1 MGERIDPFPCLYTGP
16 HGEICCFTAC
26 GPYDMG
32 RKSSLPDDKQR
43 NGKGEGARH
52 LKCPGTEE
60 MRKIQTKI
68 IAIVVLATVCVSM
81 IAGIVS
87 AMVTRYSTTSALEK
101 NVLETAELASM
112 AAENKIATY
121 TLTVAEMAS
130 NPILVDENVSPEE
143 KQAFIQE
150 RTDAYYMRFGGM
162 ADTEGYDVIHDV
174 DISEE
179 PFFQAA
185 VQGNSYMSA
194 PYIDGEDIYL
204 MVAAPI
210 REGGAV
216 KGVLYFQCDTDIL
229 QSIIEGL
236 KIGEEGEAYILDKEG
251 TTIAYVD
258 QESVLNRE
266 NVMREAA
273 AAPGDEGLQTVAAI
287 EKKMTLGEVGVERF
301 YYAEDQSNNI
311 QSYAP
316 IAGTDGWSIAVTVD
330 EDEFMRPAEY
340 GNFIQTVVCAVACLV
355 IIVISM
361 RVSHSIVMPV
371 VRCAKRI
378 QALSQ
383 GDLGSPVPQVKS
395 KDETR
400 ILADSTAQLVKDFGT
415 IIHEMQDILGAI
427 ADGDLTREVSGQPYP
442 GDFAVLWE
450 SLRVISEKLNA
461 TMAGI
466 VSASGQ
472 VSTGSDQ
479 VAATAAVLSQ
489 GAVEQ
494 TSSVEELSG
503 TISNMS
509 AEAKEIA
516 QMTEQA
522 KDVVGEAGGKLQES
536 SAYIDSLNQAMSQI
550 TQSSDEIRRII
561 DTIENIAFQTNILAL
576 NAAVEAARAG
586 TSGKGFAVV
595 AEEVRELANKSD
607 QAAKATKELIERSV
621 KAVGSGSFVVGKVT
635 DSVTAAAK
643 MAGEAVEQMEQV
655 AKGVEDQTDAIEQA
669 AAGIGQISGVV
680 QNNSATAEESAATSQ
695 ELSSQ
700 AAMLQQLVGSFRL

>member
-1 MGERIDPFPCLYTGP
+1 MGERIDPFPCLYKTD
-16 HGEICCFTAC
+16 EWE
-26 GPYDMG
+26 G
-32 RKSSLPDDKQR
+32 RRGSESEAPGD
-43 NGKGEGARH
+43 GK
-52 LKCPGTEE
+52 

-87 AMVTRYSTTSALEK
+87 TMVTRYSTTSALEK
-101 NVLETAELASM
+101 NVLETAELAAM
-112 AAENKIATY
+112 AAENMISTY
-121 TLTVAEMAS
+121 TLTIAEMAA
-130 NPILVDENVSPEE
+130 NPILVDENTTPEE

-150 RTDAYYMRFGGM
+150 RADAYYMRFGGM
-162 ADTEGYDVIHDV
+162 SDADGYDAVHGVDV
-174 DISEE
+174 SGE

-185 VQGNSYMSA
+185 VQGSSYMST
-194 PYIDGEDIYL
+194 PYIDGTDMYL

-210 REGGAV
+210 QKGDTV
-216 KGVLYFQCDTDIL
+216 KGVLYFQCDINIL

-236 KIGEEGEAYILDKEG
+236 QIGEEGEAYILDKEG

-258 QESVLNRE
+258 QEAVLNRE

-273 AAPGDEGLQTVAAI
+273 ETPGDEGLQMVAAI

-316 IAGTDGWSIAVTVD
+316 IAGTDGWSIAVTLD

-340 GNFIQTVVCAVACLV
+340 GNFIQTVVCVVACIV
-355 IIVISM
+355 IIIISM
-361 RVSHSIVMPV
+361 RVSHSIVTPV
-371 VRCAKRI
+371 VRCTKRI

-400 ILADSTAQLVKDFGT
+400 ILADSTAQLVKDFGG
-415 IIHEMQDILGAI
+415 IVHEMQDILGAI
-427 ADGDLTREVSGQPYP
+427 ADGNLTREVSGQSYP

-450 SLRVISEKLNA
+450 SLRVISEKLNV

-479 VAATAAVLSQ
+479 VAATAAALSQ

-494 TSSVEELSG
+494 TSAVGELSA

-509 AEAKEIA
+509 TEAKGIA
-516 QMTEQA
+516 RMTEQA
-522 KDVVGEAGGKLQES
+522 KDVVGEAGEKLQES
-536 SAYIDSLNQAMSQI
+536 DGYIDSLNQAMGQI
-550 TQSSDEIRRII
+550 TQSSDEISRII

-586 TSGKGFAVV
+586 ASGKGFAVV
-595 AEEVRELANKSD
+595 AEEVRNLATKSD

-621 KAVGSGSFVVGKVT
+621 NAVESGSLVVGKVT
-635 DSVTAAAK
+635 DSVTVAAK

-655 AKGVEDQTDAIEQA
+655 TKAVEGQTDAIGQV
-669 AAGIGQISGVV
+669 AAGVAQISGVV

-700 AAMLQQLVGSFRL
+700 AAMLQQLVGNFRLLRK

>member
-1 MGERIDPFPCLYTGP
+1 MPGAASREDTLP
-16 HGEICCFTAC
+16 HSIATQA
-26 GPYDMG
+26 
-32 RKSSLPDDKQR
+32 
-43 NGKGEGARH
+43 NGKGERGRH
-52 LKCPGTEE
+52 LRCPGTEE

-68 IAIVVLATVCVSM
+68 IAIVVLATVCVSV

-87 AMVTRYSTTSALEK
+87 TVVTRYSTTSALEK
-101 NVLETAELASM
+101 NVLETAELAAL
-112 AAENKIATY
+112 AAENMISTY
-121 TLTVAEMAS
+121 TLTIAEMAS
-130 NPILVDENVSPEE
+130 NPILVDETVSLEE

-150 RTDAYYMRFGGM
+150 RADAYYMRFGGM
-162 ADTEGYDVIHDV
+162 TDADGYDAVHGVDV
-174 DISEE
+174 SGE

-185 VQGNSYMSA
+185 VQGSSYMST
-194 PYIDGEDIYL
+194 PYIDGKDMYL
-204 MVAAPI
+204 MVAAPV
-210 REGGAV
+210 RDGDEV

-236 KIGEEGEAYILDKEG
+236 QIGEEGEAYILDKEG

-273 AAPGDEGLQTVAAI
+273 ASPEDEGLQTVAAI

-316 IAGTDGWSIAVTVD
+316 IAGTDGWSIAVTLD

-340 GNFIQTVVCAVACLV
+340 GNFIQTVVCAVACIV
-355 IIVISM
+355 IIIISM
-361 RVSHSIVMPV
+361 RVSHSIVTPV

-378 QALSQ
+378 QALAQ

-400 ILADSTAQLVKDFGT
+400 ILADSTAQLVKDFGG
-415 IIHEMQDILGAI
+415 IVHEMQDILGAI
-427 ADGDLTREVSGQPYP
+427 ADGNLTREVSGQPYP
-442 GDFAVLWE
+442 GDFAALWE
-450 SLRVISEKLNA
+450 SLRVISEKLNV

-479 VAATAAVLSQ
+479 VASTAAALSQ

-494 TSSVEELSG
+494 TSAVTELSG

-509 AEAKEIA
+509 TEAKGIA
-516 QMTEQA
+516 QRMEQA
-522 KDVVGEAGGKLQES
+522 KDVVGEAGEKLQES
-536 SAYIDSLNQAMSQI
+536 GGYIDSLNQAMGQI
-550 TQSSDEIRRII
+550 TQSSDEISRII

-586 TSGKGFAVV
+586 MSGKGFAVV
-595 AEEVRELANKSD
+595 AEEVRNLAIKSD

-621 KAVGSGSFVVGKVT
+621 SAVGSGSLVVEKVT

-655 AKGVEDQTDAIEQA
+655 SKAVEDQTDAIGQI
-669 AAGIGQISGVV
+669 AAGIEQISGVV

-695 ELSSQ
+695 ELSGQ
-700 AAMLQQLVGSFRL
+700 AAMLQQLVGNFRLLKK

>member
-1 MGERIDPFPCLYTGP
+1 
-16 HGEICCFTAC
+16 
-26 GPYDMG
+26 MG
-32 RKSSLPDDKQR
+32 RKSSLLDDKQR

-340 GNFIQTVVCAVACLV
+340 GNFIQTAVCAVACLV

-361 RVSHSIVMPV
+361 RVSHSIAMPV

>member
-1 MGERIDPFPCLYTGP
+1 MGERIDPFPCLYKTD
-16 HGEICCFTAC
+16 EWE
-26 GPYDMG
+26 G
-32 RKSSLPDDKQR
+32 RRGSESEAPED
-43 NGKGEGARH
+43 GK
-52 LKCPGTEE
+52 

-87 AMVTRYSTTSALEK
+87 TMVTRYSTTSALEK
-101 NVLETAELASM
+101 NVLETAELAAM
-112 AAENKIATY
+112 AAENMISTY
-121 TLTVAEMAS
+121 TLTIAEMAA
-130 NPILVDENVSPEE
+130 NPILVDENTTPEE

-150 RTDAYYMRFGGM
+150 RADAYYMRFGGM
-162 ADTEGYDVIHDV
+162 SDADGYDAVHGVDV
-174 DISEE
+174 SGE

-185 VQGNSYMSA
+185 VQGSSYMST
-194 PYIDGEDIYL
+194 PYIDGTDMYL

-210 REGGAV
+210 QKGDTV
-216 KGVLYFQCDTDIL
+216 KGVLYFQCDINIL

-236 KIGEEGEAYILDKEG
+236 QIGEEGEAYILDKEG

-258 QESVLNRE
+258 QEAVLNRE

-273 AAPGDEGLQTVAAI
+273 ETPGDEGLQMVAAI

-316 IAGTDGWSIAVTVD
+316 IAGTDGWSIAVTLD

-340 GNFIQTVVCAVACLV
+340 GNFIQTVVCVVACIV
-355 IIVISM
+355 IIIISM
-361 RVSHSIVMPV
+361 RVSHSIVTPV
-371 VRCAKRI
+371 VRCTKRI

-400 ILADSTAQLVKDFGT
+400 ILADSTAQLVKDFGG
-415 IIHEMQDILGAI
+415 IVHEMQDILGAI
-427 ADGDLTREVSGQPYP
+427 ADGNLTREVSGQSYP

-450 SLRVISEKLNA
+450 SLRVISEKLNV

-479 VAATAAVLSQ
+479 VAATAAALSQ

-494 TSSVEELSG
+494 TSAVGELSA

-509 AEAKEIA
+509 TEAKGIA
-516 QMTEQA
+516 RMTEQA
-522 KDVVGEAGGKLQES
+522 KDVVGEAGEKLQES
-536 SAYIDSLNQAMSQI
+536 DGYIDSLNQAMGQI
-550 TQSSDEIRRII
+550 TQSSDEISRII

-586 TSGKGFAVV
+586 ASGKGFAVV
-595 AEEVRELANKSD
+595 AEEVRNLATKSD

-621 KAVGSGSFVVGKVT
+621 NAVESGSLVVGKVT
-635 DSVTAAAK
+635 DSVTVAAK

-655 AKGVEDQTDAIEQA
+655 TKAVEGQTDAIGQV
-669 AAGIGQISGVV
+669 AAGVAQISGVV

-700 AAMLQQLVGSFRL
+700 AAMLQQLVGNFRLLRK

>member
-1 MGERIDPFPCLYTGP
+1 MQRPET
-16 HGEICCFTAC
+16 
-26 GPYDMG
+26 
-32 RKSSLPDDKQR
+32 DK
-43 NGKGEGARH
+43 
-52 LKCPGTEE
+52 

-68 IAIVVLATVCVSM
+68 IAMVVLATVCVSV
-81 IAGIVS
+81 IAGTVS
-87 AMVTRYSTTSALEK
+87 TVVTRYSTTSALEK
-101 NVLETAELASM
+101 NVLETAELAAL
-112 AAENKIATY
+112 AAENMISTY
-121 TLTVAEMAS
+121 TLTIAEMAS
-130 NPILVDENVSPEE
+130 NPILVDETASPEE

-150 RTDAYYMRFGGM
+150 RADAYYMRFGGM
-162 ADTEGYDVIHDV
+162 TDIDGHDAVHGVDV
-174 DISEE
+174 SEE

-185 VQGNSYMSA
+185 VQGNSYMST
-194 PYIDGEDIYL
+194 PYIDGKDIYI

-210 REGGAV
+210 RQGEVV
-216 KGVLYFQCDTDIL
+216 KGVLYFQCDTSIL

-236 KIGEEGEAYILDKEG
+236 QIGEEGEAYILDKEG

-258 QESVLNRE
+258 QEAVLNRE
-266 NVMREAA
+266 NVMKEAA
-273 AAPGDEGLQTVAAI
+273 SAPGDEGLQTVAAI
-287 EKKMTLGEVGVERF
+287 EKKMTLGEIGVERF

-316 IAGTDGWSIAVTVD
+316 IAGTDGWSIAVTID

-340 GNFIQTVVCAVACLV
+340 GNFLQTVICVAACIL
-355 IIVISM
+355 IIIISM
-361 RVSHSIVMPV
+361 RVSYSIVTPV

-415 IIHEMQDILGAI
+415 IVHEMQDILGAI
-427 ADGDLTREVSGQPYP
+427 ADGNLSREVSGQSYP

-450 SLRVISEKLNA
+450 SLRIISEKLNV

-466 VSASGQ
+466 VSASVQ

-479 VAATAAVLSQ
+479 VAATAAALSQ

-494 TSSVEELSG
+494 TGAVGELSG

-509 AEAKEIA
+509 TEAKGIA
-516 QMTEQA
+516 QLTEQA
-522 KDVVGEAGGKLQES
+522 KDVVGEAGEKLQES
-536 SAYIDSLNQAMSQI
+536 GGYIDSLNQAMGQI
-550 TQSSDEIRRII
+550 TQSSDEISRII

-595 AEEVRELANKSD
+595 AEEVRNLAIKSD

-621 KAVGSGSFVVGKVT
+621 NAVESGSLVVEKVT

-643 MAGEAVEQMEQV
+643 MAEEAAEQMEQV
-655 AKGVEDQTDAIEQA
+655 TKAVEDQTDAIEQVA
-669 AAGIGQISGVV
+669 TGIEQISGVV

-700 AAMLQQLVGSFRL
+700 AAMLQQLVGGFRLLKK

>member
-1 MGERIDPFPCLYTGP
+1 M
-16 HGEICCFTAC
+16 
-26 GPYDMG
+26 
-32 RKSSLPDDKQR
+32 
-43 NGKGEGARH
+43 
-52 LKCPGTEE
+52 KCPGTEE

-162 ADTEGYDVIHDV
+162 ADTEGYDVVHDV

-340 GNFIQTVVCAVACLV
+340 GNFIQTAVCAVACLV

-361 RVSHSIVMPV
+361 RVSHSIAMPV

>member
-1 MGERIDPFPCLYTGP
+1 
-16 HGEICCFTAC
+16 
-26 GPYDMG
+26 
-32 RKSSLPDDKQR
+32 
-43 NGKGEGARH
+43 
-52 LKCPGTEE
+52 

-68 IAIVVLATVCVSM
+68 IAIVVLATVCVSVV
-81 IAGIVS
+81 AGIVS
-87 AMVTRYSTTSALEK
+87 TVVTRYSTGSALEK
-101 NVLETAELASM
+101 NILETAELAAL
-112 AAENKIATY
+112 AAENMISTY
-121 TLTVAEMAS
+121 TLTIAEMAS
-130 NPILVDENVSPEE
+130 NPILVDEAVSPEE

-150 RTDAYYMRFGGM
+150 RVDAYYMRFGGM
-162 ADTEGYDVIHDV
+162 ADIDGHDAVHDV
-174 DISEE
+174 DISGE

-185 VQGNSYMSA
+185 VQGNNYMST
-194 PYIDGEDIYL
+194 PYIDGSDMYI

-210 REGGAV
+210 REGEAV
-216 KGVLYFQCDTDIL
+216 KGVLYFQCDTYIL

-236 KIGEEGEAYILDKEG
+236 QIGEEGEAYILDKEG

-266 NVMREAA
+266 NIMREAA
-273 AAPGDEGLQTVAAI
+273 AAPEDEGLQTVAAI

-316 IAGTDGWSIAVTVD
+316 IAGTDGWSIAVTLD

-340 GNFIQTVVCAVACLV
+340 GNFIQIVICAAACIV
-355 IIVISM
+355 IIIISM
-361 RVSHSIVMPV
+361 KVSHSIVTPV
-371 VRCAKRI
+371 VRCAKRL
-378 QALSQ
+378 QALAQ
-383 GDLGSPVPQVKS
+383 GDLGSPVPQIKS

-400 ILADSTAQLVKDFGT
+400 ILADSTAQLVKEFGE
-415 IIHEMQDILGAI
+415 IVHEMQDILGAI
-427 ADGDLTREVSGQPYP
+427 ADGDLTREVSGQSYP
-442 GDFAVLWE
+442 GDFAALWE
-450 SLRVISEKLNA
+450 SLRVISEKLNV

-479 VAATAAVLSQ
+479 VASTAAALSQ

-494 TSSVEELSG
+494 TSAVTELSG
-503 TISNMS
+503 TISDMS
-509 AEAKEIA
+509 TEAKGIA
-516 QMTEQA
+516 QRTEQA
-522 KDVVGEAGGKLQES
+522 KDVVEEAGEKLQES
-536 SAYIDSLNQAMSQI
+536 GGYIDSLNHAMGQI
-550 TQSSDEIRRII
+550 TQSSGEISRII

-595 AEEVRELANKSD
+595 AEEVRNLAIKSD

-621 KAVGSGSFVVGKVT
+621 NSVESGSLVVEKVT

-655 AKGVEDQTDAIEQA
+655 SKAVEDQTDAIGQI
-669 AAGIGQISGVV
+669 AAGIEQISGVV

-695 ELSSQ
+695 ELSGQ
-700 AAMLQQLVGSFRL
+700 ATLLQQLVGNFRISKK

>member
-1 MGERIDPFPCLYTGP
+1 M
-16 HGEICCFTAC
+16 
-26 GPYDMG
+26 
-32 RKSSLPDDKQR
+32 
-43 NGKGEGARH
+43 
-52 LKCPGTEE
+52 KCPGTEE

-340 GNFIQTVVCAVACLV
+340 GNFIQTAVCAVACLV

>member
-1 MGERIDPFPCLYTGP
+1 
-16 HGEICCFTAC
+16 
-26 GPYDMG
+26 
-32 RKSSLPDDKQR
+32 
-43 NGKGEGARH
+43 
-52 LKCPGTEE
+52 

-68 IAIVVLATVCVSM
+68 IAIVVLATVCVSV

-87 AMVTRYSTTSALEK
+87 TVVTRYSTTSALEK
-101 NVLETAELASM
+101 NVLETAELAAL
-112 AAENKIATY
+112 AAENMISTY
-121 TLTVAEMAS
+121 TLTIAEMAS
-130 NPILVDENVSPEE
+130 NPILVDETVSLEE

-150 RTDAYYMRFGGM
+150 RADAYYMRFGGM
-162 ADTEGYDVIHDV
+162 TDADGYDAVHGVDV
-174 DISEE
+174 SGE

-185 VQGNSYMSA
+185 VQGSSYMST
-194 PYIDGEDIYL
+194 PYIDGKDMYL
-204 MVAAPI
+204 MVAAPV
-210 REGGAV
+210 RDGDEV

-236 KIGEEGEAYILDKEG
+236 QIGEEGEAYILDKEG

-273 AAPGDEGLQTVAAI
+273 ASPEDEGLQTVAAI

-316 IAGTDGWSIAVTVD
+316 IAGTDGWSIAVTLD

-340 GNFIQTVVCAVACLV
+340 GNFIQTVVCAVACIV
-355 IIVISM
+355 IIIISM
-361 RVSHSIVMPV
+361 RVSHSIVTPV

-378 QALSQ
+378 QALAQ

-400 ILADSTAQLVKDFGT
+400 ILADSTAQLVKDFGG
-415 IIHEMQDILGAI
+415 IVHEMQDILGAI
-427 ADGDLTREVSGQPYP
+427 ADGNLTREVSGQPYP
-442 GDFAVLWE
+442 GDFAALWE
-450 SLRVISEKLNA
+450 SLRVISEKLNV

-479 VAATAAVLSQ
+479 VASTAAALSQ

-494 TSSVEELSG
+494 TSAVTELSG

-509 AEAKEIA
+509 TEAKGIA
-516 QMTEQA
+516 QRMEQA
-522 KDVVGEAGGKLQES
+522 KDVVGEAGEKLQES
-536 SAYIDSLNQAMSQI
+536 GGYIDSLNQAMGQI
-550 TQSSDEIRRII
+550 TQSSDEISRII

-586 TSGKGFAVV
+586 MSGKGFAVV
-595 AEEVRELANKSD
+595 AEEVRNLAIKSD

-621 KAVGSGSFVVGKVT
+621 SAVGSGSLVVEKVT

-655 AKGVEDQTDAIEQA
+655 SKAVEDQTDAIGQI
-669 AAGIGQISGVV
+669 AAGIEQISGVV

-695 ELSSQ
+695 ELSGQ
-700 AAMLQQLVGSFRL
+700 AAMLQQLVGNFRLLKK

>member
-1 MGERIDPFPCLYTGP
+1 
-16 HGEICCFTAC
+16 
-26 GPYDMG
+26 
-32 RKSSLPDDKQR
+32 
-43 NGKGEGARH
+43 
-52 LKCPGTEE
+52 

-87 AMVTRYSTTSALEK
+87 TMVTRYSTTSALEK
-101 NVLETAELASM
+101 NVLETAELAAM
-112 AAENKIATY
+112 AAENKISTY
-121 TLTVAEMAS
+121 VLTVAEMAS

-162 ADTEGYDVIHDV
+162 ADTDGYDVVHDV
-174 DISEE
+174 NISEE

-185 VQGNSYMSA
+185 VQGNGYMST

-210 REGGAV
+210 REGDAV

-258 QESVLNRE
+258 QESVMNRE
-266 NVMREAA
+266 NVMRDAAEA
-273 AAPGDEGLQTVAAI
+273 PDDEGLQTVAVI

-340 GNFIQTVVCAVACLV
+340 GNLMQTAVCIVACFV
-355 IIVISM
+355 IILISM

-371 VRCAKRI
+371 VKCAKRI

-400 ILADSTAQLVKDFGT
+400 ILADSTAQLVKDFGA

-450 SLRVISEKLNA
+450 SLRVISDKLNA

-479 VAATAAVLSQ
+479 VASTAAVLSQ

-494 TSSVEELSG
+494 TSAVEELSG

-509 AEAKEIA
+509 VEAKGIA
-516 QMTEQA
+516 QMTDQA

-536 SAYIDSLNQAMSQI
+536 SEYIDSLNQAMSQI

-595 AEEVRELANKSD
+595 AEEVRELATKSD

-621 KAVGSGSFVVGKVT
+621 KAVGSGSLVVGKVT

-669 AAGIGQISGVV
+669 AAGIVQISGVV

-700 AAMLQQLVGSFRL
+700 AAMLQQLVGSFRLLKN

>member
-1 MGERIDPFPCLYTGP
+1 MKRPE
-16 HGEICCFTAC
+16 
-26 GPYDMG
+26 
-32 RKSSLPDDKQR
+32 
-43 NGKGEGARH
+43 
-52 LKCPGTEE
+52 TEK

-68 IAIVVLATVCVSM
+68 IAIVVLATVCVSV
-81 IAGIVS
+81 IAGTMGT
-87 AMVTRYSTTSALEK
+87 MVTRYSTTSALEK
-101 NVLETAELASM
+101 NALETAELAAL
-112 AAENKIATY
+112 AAANMISTY
-121 TLTVAEMAS
+121 TLTIAEMAS
-130 NPILVDENVSPEE
+130 NPTLVDETISPEE

-150 RTDAYYMRFGGM
+150 RADAYYMRFGGM
-162 ADTEGYDVIHDV
+162 TDTAGYDVVHDA
-174 DISEE
+174 DISGE

-185 VQGNSYMSA
+185 VQGNSYMST
-194 PYIDGEDIYL
+194 PYIDGNDMYL
-204 MVAAPI
+204 MIAAPI
-210 REGGAV
+210 REGDAV

-258 QESVLNRE
+258 QESVLNQE
-266 NVMREAA
+266 NVMHEAA
-273 AAPGDEGLQTVAAI
+273 AAPEDEGLQTVAAI
-287 EKKMTLGEVGVERF
+287 EKKMTLGEIGVERF
-301 YYAEDQSNNI
+301 YYAEDESNNI

-316 IAGTDGWSIAVTVD
+316 IAGTDGWSIAVTLD

-340 GNFIQTVVCAVACLV
+340 GNLFQIVICVVACIV
-355 IIVISM
+355 IILISM
-361 RVSHSIVMPV
+361 KVSHSIVTPV

-378 QALSQ
+378 QTLAQ
-383 GDLGSPVPQVKS
+383 GDLESPVPEVKS

-400 ILADSTAQLVKDFGT
+400 ILADSTAQLVKDFGA
-415 IIHEMQDILGAI
+415 IVHEMQDILGAI
-427 ADGDLTREVSGQPYP
+427 ADGNLTREVSGQSYP

-450 SLRVISEKLNA
+450 SLRVISEKLNV

-494 TSSVEELSG
+494 TSAVADLSG
-503 TISNMS
+503 TISSMS
-509 AEAKEIA
+509 TEAKGIA
-516 QMTEQA
+516 QLTEQA
-522 KDVVGEAGGKLQES
+522 KEVVGEAGEKLQES
-536 SAYIDSLNQAMSQI
+536 GGYIDSLNQAMDQI
-550 TQSSDEIRRII
+550 TQSSDEISRII

-595 AEEVRELANKSD
+595 AEEVRNLAIKSD

-621 KAVGSGSFVVGKVT
+621 HAVKSGSLVVGKVT
-635 DSVTAAAK
+635 ESVIVAEK
-643 MAGEAVEQMEQV
+643 MAGGAVEQMEQV
-655 AKGVEDQTDAIEQA
+655 TNAVEDQTDAIEQI
-669 AAGIGQISGVV
+669 AAGIEQISGVV
-680 QNNSATAEESAATSQ
+680 QNNSATAQESAATSQ

-700 AAMLQQLVGSFRL
+700 AAMLQQLVGNFKIKK

>member
-1 MGERIDPFPCLYTGP
+1 MESEAPED
-16 HGEICCFTAC
+16 
-26 GPYDMG
+26 
-32 RKSSLPDDKQR
+32 
-43 NGKGEGARH
+43 GK
-52 LKCPGTEE
+52 

-87 AMVTRYSTTSALEK
+87 TVVTRYSTTSALEK
-101 NVLETAELASM
+101 NVLETAELAAM
-112 AAENKIATY
+112 AAENMISTY
-121 TLTVAEMAS
+121 TLTIAEMAA
-130 NPILVDENVSPEE
+130 NPILVDENTTPEE

-162 ADTEGYDVIHDV
+162 SDADGYDAVHGVDV
-174 DISEE
+174 SGE

-185 VQGNSYMSA
+185 VQGSSYMST
-194 PYIDGEDIYL
+194 PYIDGTDMYL

-210 REGGAV
+210 QKGDTV
-216 KGVLYFQCDTDIL
+216 KGVLYFQCDINIL

-236 KIGEEGEAYILDKEG
+236 QIGEEGEAYILDKEG

-258 QESVLNRE
+258 QEAVLNRE

-273 AAPGDEGLQTVAAI
+273 ETPGDEGLQMVAAI

-316 IAGTDGWSIAVTVD
+316 IAGTDGWSIAVTLD

-340 GNFIQTVVCAVACLV
+340 GNLIQIVVCAVACIV
-355 IIVISM
+355 IIIISM
-361 RVSHSIVMPV
+361 RVSHSIVTPV
-371 VRCAKRI
+371 VRCTKRI

-400 ILADSTAQLVKDFGT
+400 ILADSTAQLVKDFGG
-415 IIHEMQDILGAI
+415 IVHEMQDVLGAI
-427 ADGDLTREVSGQPYP
+427 ADGNLTREVSGQSYP

-450 SLRVISEKLNA
+450 SLRVISEKLNV

-479 VAATAAVLSQ
+479 VAATAAALSQ

-494 TSSVEELSG
+494 TSAVGELSA

-509 AEAKEIA
+509 TEAKGIA
-516 QMTEQA
+516 RMTEQA
-522 KDVVGEAGGKLQES
+522 KDVVGEAGEKLQES
-536 SAYIDSLNQAMSQI
+536 DGYIDSLNQAMGQI
-550 TQSSDEIRRII
+550 TQSSDEISRII

-586 TSGKGFAVV
+586 ASGKGFAVV
-595 AEEVRELANKSD
+595 AEEVRNLATKSD

-621 KAVGSGSFVVGKVT
+621 NAVESGSLVVGKVT
-635 DSVTAAAK
+635 DSVTVAAK

-655 AKGVEDQTDAIEQA
+655 TKAVEGQTDAIGQV
-669 AAGIGQISGVV
+669 AAGVAQISGVV

-700 AAMLQQLVGSFRL
+700 AAMLQQLVGNFRLLRK

>member
-1 MGERIDPFPCLYTGP
+1 MGERIDPFPCLYKTD
-16 HGEICCFTAC
+16 EWE
-26 GPYDMG
+26 G
-32 RKSSLPDDKQR
+32 RRGSESEAPGD
-43 NGKGEGARH
+43 GK
-52 LKCPGTEE
+52 

-68 IAIVVLATVCVSM
+68 IAIVVSATVCVSM

-87 AMVTRYSTTSALEK
+87 TMVTRYSTTSALEK
-101 NVLETAELASM
+101 NALETAELAAM
-112 AAENKIATY
+112 AAENMISTY
-121 TLTVAEMAS
+121 TLTIAEMAS
-130 NPILVDENVSPEE
+130 NPILVDENTTPEE

-162 ADTEGYDVIHDV
+162 TDADGYDAVHGVDV
-174 DISEE
+174 SGE

-185 VQGNSYMSA
+185 VQGSSYMST
-194 PYIDGEDIYL
+194 PYIDGRDMYL

-210 REGGAV
+210 QKGDTV
-216 KGVLYFQCDTDIL
+216 KGVLYFQCDINIL

-236 KIGEEGEAYILDKEG
+236 QIGEEGEAYILDKEG

-258 QESVLNRE
+258 QEAVLNRE

-273 AAPGDEGLQTVAAI
+273 ETPGDEGLQMVAAI

-316 IAGTDGWSIAVTVD
+316 IAGTDGWSIAVTLD

-340 GNFIQTVVCAVACLV
+340 GNLIQIVVCAVACIV
-355 IIVISM
+355 IIIISM
-361 RVSHSIVMPV
+361 RVSHSIVTPV
-371 VRCAKRI
+371 VRCTKRI

-400 ILADSTAQLVKDFGT
+400 ILADSTAQLVKDFGG
-415 IIHEMQDILGAI
+415 IVHEMQDILGAI
-427 ADGDLTREVSGQPYP
+427 ADGNLTREVSGQSYP

-450 SLRVISEKLNA
+450 SLRVISEKLNV

-479 VAATAAVLSQ
+479 VAATAAALSQ

-494 TSSVEELSG
+494 TSAVGELSA

-509 AEAKEIA
+509 TEAKGIA
-516 QMTEQA
+516 RMTEQA
-522 KDVVGEAGGKLQES
+522 KDVVGEAGEKLQES
-536 SAYIDSLNQAMSQI
+536 DGYIDSLNQAMGQI
-550 TQSSDEIRRII
+550 TQSSDEISRII

-586 TSGKGFAVV
+586 ASGKGFAVV
-595 AEEVRELANKSD
+595 AEEVRNLATKSD

-621 KAVGSGSFVVGKVT
+621 NAVESGSLVVGKVT
-635 DSVTAAAK
+635 DSVTVAAK

-655 AKGVEDQTDAIEQA
+655 TKAVEGQTDAIGQV
-669 AAGIGQISGVV
+669 AAGVAQISGVV

-700 AAMLQQLVGSFRL
+700 AAMLQQLVGNFRLLRK

>member
-1 MGERIDPFPCLYTGP
+1 
-16 HGEICCFTAC
+16 
-26 GPYDMG
+26 
-32 RKSSLPDDKQR
+32 
-43 NGKGEGARH
+43 
-52 LKCPGTEE
+52 

-68 IAIVVLATVCVSM
+68 IAIVVLATVCVSV

-87 AMVTRYSTTSALEK
+87 TVVTRYSTTSALEK
-101 NVLETAELASM
+101 NVLETAELAAL
-112 AAENKIATY
+112 AAENMISTY
-121 TLTVAEMAS
+121 TLTIAEMAS
-130 NPILVDENVSPEE
+130 NPILVDETVSLEE

-150 RTDAYYMRFGGM
+150 RADAYYMRFGGM
-162 ADTEGYDVIHDV
+162 TDADGYDAVHGVDV
-174 DISEE
+174 SGE

-185 VQGNSYMSA
+185 VQGSSYMST
-194 PYIDGEDIYL
+194 PYIDGKDMYL
-204 MVAAPI
+204 MVAAPV
-210 REGGAV
+210 RDGDAV

-236 KIGEEGEAYILDKEG
+236 QIGEEGEAYILDKEG

-273 AAPGDEGLQTVAAI
+273 ASPEDEGLQTVAAI

-316 IAGTDGWSIAVTVD
+316 IAGTDGWSIAVTLD

-340 GNFIQTVVCAVACLV
+340 GNFIQTVVCAVACIV
-355 IIVISM
+355 IIIISM
-361 RVSHSIVMPV
+361 RVSHSIVTPV

-378 QALSQ
+378 QALAQ

-400 ILADSTAQLVKDFGT
+400 ILADSTAQLVKDFGG
-415 IIHEMQDILGAI
+415 IVHEMQDILGAI
-427 ADGDLTREVSGQPYP
+427 ADGNLTREVSGQPYP
-442 GDFAVLWE
+442 GDFAALWE
-450 SLRVISEKLNA
+450 SLRVISEKLNV

-479 VAATAAVLSQ
+479 VASTAAALSQ

-494 TSSVEELSG
+494 TSAVTELSG

-509 AEAKEIA
+509 TEAKGIA
-516 QMTEQA
+516 QRTEQA
-522 KDVVGEAGGKLQES
+522 KDVVGEAGEKLQES
-536 SAYIDSLNQAMSQI
+536 GGYIDSLNQAMGQI
-550 TQSSDEIRRII
+550 TQSSDEISRII

-586 TSGKGFAVV
+586 MSGKGFAVV
-595 AEEVRELANKSD
+595 AEEVRNLAIKSD

-621 KAVGSGSFVVGKVT
+621 SAVGSGSLVVEKVT

-655 AKGVEDQTDAIEQA
+655 SKAVEDQTDAIGQI
-669 AAGIGQISGVV
+669 AAGIEQISGVV

-695 ELSSQ
+695 ELSGQ
-700 AAMLQQLVGSFRL
+700 AAMLQQLVGNFRLLKK

>member
-1 MGERIDPFPCLYTGP
+1 
-16 HGEICCFTAC
+16 
-26 GPYDMG
+26 
-32 RKSSLPDDKQR
+32 
-43 NGKGEGARH
+43 
-52 LKCPGTEE
+52 

-87 AMVTRYSTTSALEK
+87 TMVTRYSTTSALEK
-101 NVLETAELASM
+101 NVLETAELAAM

-162 ADTEGYDVIHDV
+162 ADTDGYDVVHDV
-174 DISEE
+174 NISEE

-185 VQGNSYMSA
+185 VQGNGYMST

-210 REGGAV
+210 REGDAV

-258 QESVLNRE
+258 QESVMNRE
-266 NVMREAA
+266 NVMRDAAEA
-273 AAPGDEGLQTVAAI
+273 PDDEGLQTVAAI

-340 GNFIQTVVCAVACLV
+340 GNLIQTAVCIVACFV
-355 IIVISM
+355 IILISM

-371 VRCAKRI
+371 VKCAKRI

-400 ILADSTAQLVKDFGT
+400 ILADSTAQLVKDFGA

-450 SLRVISEKLNA
+450 SLRVISDKLNA

-479 VAATAAVLSQ
+479 VASTAAVLSQ

-494 TSSVEELSG
+494 TSAVEELSG

-509 AEAKEIA
+509 VEAKGIA
-516 QMTEQA
+516 QMTDEA

-536 SAYIDSLNQAMSQI
+536 SEYIDSLNQAMSQI

-595 AEEVRELANKSD
+595 AEEVRELATKSD

-621 KAVGSGSFVVGKVT
+621 KAVGSGSLVVGKVT

-669 AAGIGQISGVV
+669 AAGIVQISGVV

-700 AAMLQQLVGSFRL
+700 AAMLQQLVGSFRLLKN

>member
-1 MGERIDPFPCLYTGP
+1 M
-16 HGEICCFTAC
+16 
-26 GPYDMG
+26 
-32 RKSSLPDDKQR
+32 
-43 NGKGEGARH
+43 
-52 LKCPGTEE
+52 KCPGTEE

-162 ADTEGYDVIHDV
+162 ADTEGYDVVHDV

-361 RVSHSIVMPV
+361 RVSHSIAMPV

>member
-1 MGERIDPFPCLYTGP
+1 M
-16 HGEICCFTAC
+16 
-26 GPYDMG
+26 
-32 RKSSLPDDKQR
+32 
-43 NGKGEGARH
+43 
-52 LKCPGTEE
+52 KCPGTEE

-340 GNFIQTVVCAVACLV
+340 GNFIQTAVCAVACLV

-361 RVSHSIVMPV
+361 RVSHSIAMPV

-595 AEEVRELANKSD
+595 DEEVRE
-607 QAAKATKELIERSV
+607 
-621 KAVGSGSFVVGKVT
+621 
-635 DSVTAAAK
+635 
-643 MAGEAVEQMEQV
+643 
-655 AKGVEDQTDAIEQA
+655 
-669 AAGIGQISGVV
+669 
-680 QNNSATAEESAATSQ
+680 
-695 ELSSQ
+695 
-700 AAMLQQLVGSFRL
+700 

>member
-1 MGERIDPFPCLYTGP
+1 
-16 HGEICCFTAC
+16 
-26 GPYDMG
+26 
-32 RKSSLPDDKQR
+32 
-43 NGKGEGARH
+43 
-52 LKCPGTEE
+52 

-87 AMVTRYSTTSALEK
+87 TMVTRYSTTSALEK
-101 NVLETAELASM
+101 NVLETAELAAM

-162 ADTEGYDVIHDV
+162 ADTDGYDVVHDV
-174 DISEE
+174 NISEE

-185 VQGNSYMSA
+185 VQGNGYMST

-210 REGGAV
+210 REGEAV

-258 QESVLNRE
+258 QESVMNRE
-266 NVMREAA
+266 NVMRDAAEA
-273 AAPGDEGLQTVAAI
+273 PDDEGLQTVAAI

-340 GNFIQTVVCAVACLV
+340 GNLIQTAVCVVACFV
-355 IIVISM
+355 IILVSM
-361 RVSHSIVMPV
+361 RVSRSIVMPV
-371 VRCAKRI
+371 VKCAKRI
-378 QALSQ
+378 QSLSQ

-400 ILADSTAQLVKDFGT
+400 ILADSTAQLVKDFGA

-450 SLRVISEKLNA
+450 SLRVISDKLNA

-479 VAATAAVLSQ
+479 VASTAAVLSQ

-494 TSSVEELSG
+494 TSAVEELSG

-509 AEAKEIA
+509 VEAKGIA
-516 QMTEQA
+516 QMTDEA

-536 SAYIDSLNQAMSQI
+536 SEYIDSLNQAMSQI

-595 AEEVRELANKSD
+595 AEEVRELATKSD

-621 KAVGSGSFVVGKVT
+621 KAVGSGSLVVGKVT

-669 AAGIGQISGVV
+669 AAGIVQISGVV

-700 AAMLQQLVGSFRL
+700 AAMLQQLVGSFRLLKN

>member
-1 MGERIDPFPCLYTGP
+1 
-16 HGEICCFTAC
+16 
-26 GPYDMG
+26 
-32 RKSSLPDDKQR
+32 
-43 NGKGEGARH
+43 
-52 LKCPGTEE
+52 

-87 AMVTRYSTTSALEK
+87 TMVTRYSTTSALEK
-101 NVLETAELASM
+101 NVLETAELAAM
-112 AAENKIATY
+112 AAENKISTY
-121 TLTVAEMAS
+121 VLTVAEMAS
-130 NPILVDENVSPEE
+130 NPILVDENVSSEE

-162 ADTEGYDVIHDV
+162 ADTDGYDVVHDV
-174 DISEE
+174 NISEE

-185 VQGNSYMSA
+185 VQGNGYMST
-194 PYIDGEDIYL
+194 PYIDGEDLYL
-204 MVAAPI
+204 VVAAPI
-210 REGGAV
+210 REGDAV

-266 NVMREAA
+266 NVMRDAA
-273 AAPGDEGLQTVAAI
+273 EDPGDEGLQTVAAI

-340 GNFIQTVVCAVACLV
+340 GNFIQTVVCVVACFV
-355 IIVISM
+355 IILISM

-371 VRCAKRI
+371 VKCAKRI

-427 ADGDLTREVSGQPYP
+427 ADGDLTKEVSGQPYP

-450 SLRVISEKLNA
+450 SLRVISDKLNA

-494 TSSVEELSG
+494 TSSVGELSS

-509 AEAKEIA
+509 AEAKGIA

-550 TQSSDEIRRII
+550 TQSSDEISRII

-595 AEEVRELANKSD
+595 AEEVRELATKSD

-621 KAVGSGSFVVGKVT
+621 KAVGSGSLVVGKVT

-669 AAGIGQISGVV
+669 AAGIVQISGVV

-700 AAMLQQLVGSFRL
+700 AAMLQQLVGSFRLLKN

>member
-1 MGERIDPFPCLYTGP
+1 MGERIDPFPCLYKTD
-16 HGEICCFTAC
+16 EWE
-26 GPYDMG
+26 G
-32 RKSSLPDDKQR
+32 RRGSESEAPGD
-43 NGKGEGARH
+43 GK
-52 LKCPGTEE
+52 

-87 AMVTRYSTTSALEK
+87 TMVTRYSTTSALEK
-101 NVLETAELASM
+101 NALETAELAAM
-112 AAENKIATY
+112 AAENMISTY

-130 NPILVDENVSPEE
+130 NPILVDENTTPEE

-162 ADTEGYDVIHDV
+162 TDADGYDAVHGVDV
-174 DISEE
+174 SGE

-185 VQGNSYMSA
+185 VQGSSYMST
-194 PYIDGEDIYL
+194 PYIDGRDMYL

-210 REGGAV
+210 QKGDTV
-216 KGVLYFQCDTDIL
+216 KGVLYFQCDINIL

-236 KIGEEGEAYILDKEG
+236 QIGEEGEAYILDKEG

-258 QESVLNRE
+258 QEAVLNRE

-273 AAPGDEGLQTVAAI
+273 ETPGDEGLQMVAAI

-316 IAGTDGWSIAVTVD
+316 IAGTDGWSIAVTLD

-340 GNFIQTVVCAVACLV
+340 GNLIQIVVCAVACIV
-355 IIVISM
+355 IIIISM
-361 RVSHSIVMPV
+361 RVSHSIVTPV
-371 VRCAKRI
+371 VRCTKRI

-400 ILADSTAQLVKDFGT
+400 ILADSTAQLVKDFGG
-415 IIHEMQDILGAI
+415 IVHEMQDILGAI
-427 ADGDLTREVSGQPYP
+427 ADGNLTREVSGQSYP

-450 SLRVISEKLNA
+450 SLRVISEKLNV
-461 TMAGI
+461 TMVGI

-479 VAATAAVLSQ
+479 VAATAAALSQ

-494 TSSVEELSG
+494 TSAVGELSA

-509 AEAKEIA
+509 TEAKGIA
-516 QMTEQA
+516 RMTEQA
-522 KDVVGEAGGKLQES
+522 KDVVGEAGEKLQES
-536 SAYIDSLNQAMSQI
+536 DGYIDSLNQAMGQI
-550 TQSSDEIRRII
+550 TQSSDEISRII

-586 TSGKGFAVV
+586 TNGKGFAVV
-595 AEEVRELANKSD
+595 AEEVRNLATKSD

-621 KAVGSGSFVVGKVT
+621 NAVESGSLVVGKVT
-635 DSVTAAAK
+635 DSVTVAAK

-655 AKGVEDQTDAIEQA
+655 TKAVEGQTDAIGQV
-669 AAGIGQISGVV
+669 AAGVAQISGVV

-700 AAMLQQLVGSFRL
+700 AAMLQQLVGNFRLLRK

>member
-1 MGERIDPFPCLYTGP
+1 M
-16 HGEICCFTAC
+16 
-26 GPYDMG
+26 
-32 RKSSLPDDKQR
+32 
-43 NGKGEGARH
+43 
-52 LKCPGTEE
+52 KCPGTEE

-361 RVSHSIVMPV
+361 RVSHSIAMPV

>member
-1 MGERIDPFPCLYTGP
+1 MGERIDPFPCLYKTD
-16 HGEICCFTAC
+16 EWE
-26 GPYDMG
+26 G
-32 RKSSLPDDKQR
+32 RRGSESEAPGD
-43 NGKGEGARH
+43 GK
-52 LKCPGTEE
+52 

-87 AMVTRYSTTSALEK
+87 TMVTRYSTTSALEK
-101 NVLETAELASM
+101 NALETAELAAM
-112 AAENKIATY
+112 AAENMISTY
-121 TLTVAEMAS
+121 TLTIAEMAS
-130 NPILVDENVSPEE
+130 NPILVDENTTPEE

-162 ADTEGYDVIHDV
+162 TDADGYDAVHGVDV
-174 DISEE
+174 SGE

-185 VQGNSYMSA
+185 VQGSSYMST
-194 PYIDGEDIYL
+194 PYIDGRDMYL

-210 REGGAV
+210 QKGDTV
-216 KGVLYFQCDTDIL
+216 KGVLYFQCDINIL

-236 KIGEEGEAYILDKEG
+236 QIGEEGEAYILDKEG

-258 QESVLNRE
+258 QEAVLNRE

-273 AAPGDEGLQTVAAI
+273 ETPGDEGLQMVAAI

-316 IAGTDGWSIAVTVD
+316 IAGTDGWSIAVTLD

-340 GNFIQTVVCAVACLV
+340 GNLIQIVVCAVACIV
-355 IIVISM
+355 IIIISM
-361 RVSHSIVMPV
+361 RVSHSIVTPV
-371 VRCAKRI
+371 VRCTKRI

-400 ILADSTAQLVKDFGT
+400 ILADSTAQLVKDFGG
-415 IIHEMQDILGAI
+415 IVHEMQDILGAI
-427 ADGDLTREVSGQPYP
+427 ADGNLTREVSGQSYP

-450 SLRVISEKLNA
+450 SLRVISEKLNV
-461 TMAGI
+461 TMVGI

-479 VAATAAVLSQ
+479 VAATAAALSQ

-494 TSSVEELSG
+494 TSAVGELSA

-509 AEAKEIA
+509 TEAKGIA
-516 QMTEQA
+516 RMTEQA
-522 KDVVGEAGGKLQES
+522 KDVVGEAGEKLQES
-536 SAYIDSLNQAMSQI
+536 DGYIDSLNQAMGQI
-550 TQSSDEIRRII
+550 TQSSDEISRII

-586 TSGKGFAVV
+586 TNGKGFAVV
-595 AEEVRELANKSD
+595 AEEVRNLATKSD

-621 KAVGSGSFVVGKVT
+621 NAVESGSLVVGKVT
-635 DSVTAAAK
+635 DSVTVAAK

-655 AKGVEDQTDAIEQA
+655 TKAVEGQTDAIGQV
-669 AAGIGQISGVV
+669 AAGVAQISGVV

-700 AAMLQQLVGSFRL
+700 AAMLQQLVGNFRLLRK

>member
-1 MGERIDPFPCLYTGP
+1 
-16 HGEICCFTAC
+16 
-26 GPYDMG
+26 
-32 RKSSLPDDKQR
+32 
-43 NGKGEGARH
+43 
-52 LKCPGTEE
+52 

-68 IAIVVLATVCVSM
+68 IAIVVLATVCVSVV
-81 IAGIVS
+81 AGIVS
-87 AMVTRYSTTSALEK
+87 TVVTRYSTGSALEK
-101 NVLETAELASM
+101 NILETAELAAL
-112 AAENKIATY
+112 AAENMISTY
-121 TLTVAEMAS
+121 TLTIAEMAS
-130 NPILVDENVSPEE
+130 NPILVDEAVSPEE

-150 RTDAYYMRFGGM
+150 RVDAYYMRFGGM
-162 ADTEGYDVIHDV
+162 ADIDGHDAVHDV
-174 DISEE
+174 DISGE

-185 VQGNSYMSA
+185 VHGNNYMST
-194 PYIDGEDIYL
+194 PYIDGSDMYI

-210 REGGAV
+210 REGEAV
-216 KGVLYFQCDTDIL
+216 KGVLYFQCDTYIL

-236 KIGEEGEAYILDKEG
+236 QIGEEGEAYILDKEG

-266 NVMREAA
+266 NIMREAA
-273 AAPGDEGLQTVAAI
+273 AAPEDEGLQTVAAI

-316 IAGTDGWSIAVTVD
+316 IAGTDGWSIAVTLD

-340 GNFIQTVVCAVACLV
+340 GNFIQIVICAAACIV
-355 IIVISM
+355 IIIISM
-361 RVSHSIVMPV
+361 KVSHSIVTPV
-371 VRCAKRI
+371 VRCAKRL
-378 QALSQ
+378 QALAQ
-383 GDLGSPVPQVKS
+383 GDLGSPVPQIKS

-400 ILADSTAQLVKDFGT
+400 ILADSTAQLVKEFGE
-415 IIHEMQDILGAI
+415 IVHEMQDILGAI
-427 ADGDLTREVSGQPYP
+427 ADGDLTREVSGQSYP
-442 GDFAVLWE
+442 GDFAALWE
-450 SLRVISEKLNA
+450 SLRVISEKLNV

-479 VAATAAVLSQ
+479 VASTAAALSQ

-494 TSSVEELSG
+494 TSAVTELSG
-503 TISNMS
+503 TISDMS
-509 AEAKEIA
+509 TEAKGIA
-516 QMTEQA
+516 QRTEQT
-522 KDVVGEAGGKLQES
+522 KDVVEEAGEKLQES
-536 SAYIDSLNQAMSQI
+536 GGYIDSLNHAMGQI
-550 TQSSDEIRRII
+550 TQSSGEISRII

-595 AEEVRELANKSD
+595 AEEVRNLAIKSD

-621 KAVGSGSFVVGKVT
+621 NSVESGSLVVEKVT

-655 AKGVEDQTDAIEQA
+655 SKAVEDQTDAIGQI
-669 AAGIGQISGVV
+669 AAGIEQISGVV

-695 ELSSQ
+695 ELSGQ
-700 AAMLQQLVGSFRL
+700 AALLQQLVGNFRISKK